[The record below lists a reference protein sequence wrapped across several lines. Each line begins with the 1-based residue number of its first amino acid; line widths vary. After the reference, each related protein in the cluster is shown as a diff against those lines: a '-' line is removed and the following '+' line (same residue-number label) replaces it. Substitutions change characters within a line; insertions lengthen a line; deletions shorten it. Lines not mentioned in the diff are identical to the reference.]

1 MSDIYSER
9 SYGEREIGFAG
20 KPGIVVVDFQ
30 RAFTDPAMP
39 MGGAELIERGVQ
51 NTARLLEAARRSGV
65 PVANCYVAFNN
76 EREMPR
82 WKVGAVADLK
92 IGTPETELDPRIVD
106 PAYDVVVR
114 KTGPSIFFGTP
125 VASFMAKEGV
135 ESMIVTGCVTSGCV
149 RASIVDS
156 FSHGFR
162 TMVPEDCVGDHD
174 AGPHHANLEDC
185 GRRYADIV
193 MADDCIAYIED
204 WRKRNG

>member
-1 MSDIYSER
+1 M
-9 SYGEREIGFAG
+9 
-20 KPGIVVVDFQ
+20 
-30 RAFTDPAMP
+30 
-39 MGGAELIERGVQ
+39 
-51 NTARLLEAARRSGV
+51 

-193 MADDCIAYIED
+193 MADDCIAYIEE